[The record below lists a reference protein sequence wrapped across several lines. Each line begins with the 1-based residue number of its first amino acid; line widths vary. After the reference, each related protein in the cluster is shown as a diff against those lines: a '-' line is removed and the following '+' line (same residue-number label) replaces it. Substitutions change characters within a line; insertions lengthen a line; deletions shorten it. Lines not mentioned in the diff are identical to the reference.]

1 MTAQFCGQSKTDQSQ
16 PKDQSQPDKPLGEVP
31 KIRYKDVLTMFLTDE
46 EAVCIRYFSLSS
58 SSET

>member
-31 KIRYKDVLTMFLTDE
+31 KMKSQRFYIRVFLP
-46 EAVCIRYFSLSS
+46 CF
-58 SSET
+58 

>member
-31 KIRYKDVLTMFLTDE
+31 KMKSILGCTYHVSDG
-46 EAVCIRYFSLSS
+46 
-58 SSET
+58 